1 MKKLVLIFIVFII
14 SDLLSAQN
22 AMNEFLYDSSI
33 VAKKFNLFNENMN
46 KSTFHLSMGGS
57 VTSFDNNTFFSKWVA
72 PELTYKLNPK
82 LNLHL
87 GTMYL
92 NENININSYNSENT
106 LIQTNSSFTRAF
118 VYLSG
123 DYQLNNTLRLRAT
136 TLNEVPQKNSNFE
149 NFGYNQIG
157 FDLKITDNFYMSAD
171 FISVKGRRPVSAFSN
186 NPFFESTLPF
196 GRGAFNS
203 GW

>member
-1 MKKLVLIFIVFII
+1 MKKLVLIFIVLSI
-14 SDLLSAQN
+14 SNLLSAQN
-22 AMNEFLYDSSI
+22 TVNEFRRDSVFVPKRI
-33 VAKKFNLFNENMN
+33 NLFNENPN
-46 KSTFHLSMGGS
+46 KTRFHLSMGGS

-72 PELTYKLNPK
+72 PELTYQVNPK

-106 LIQTNSSFTRAF
+106 LIQTNSNFTRAF
-118 VYLSG
+118 IYLSG
-123 DYQLNNTLRLRAT
+123 DYQLNKNLRLRAT
-136 TLNEVPQKNSNFE
+136 TLNEVPQKNINFE

-171 FISVKGRRPVSAFSN
+171 FISIKGRRPVSAFSN
-186 NPFFESTLPF
+186 NPFFESTVPF
-196 GRGAFNS
+196 GRGAFNT